1 MTEKEGGPEIS
12 IFELQDKVA
21 IVTGGAGGIGRCIA
35 LEYAKAGARVVVASR
50 TQANLDAV
58 AAEIK
63 ALGGESLAV
72 STDITVPKQVDNMVE
87 RTVDEFGRIDILV
100 NNAGWPLSVKILNEI
115 SFEEW
120 NETVALN
127 LTGTFLCAVAAA
139 KVMTRQ
145 NGGKI
150 INVSSGSGRSGSHS
164 VYMAHYGAAKAGVI
178 NLTESMAAEWAPYNI
193 SVNCIVPGVIATE
206 KNKSF
211 GGLITNPEETAPDGT
226 PVSPLL
232 LLPNPEDVAH
242 LALFLASP
250 AADHISGEIIPIRSM
265 RTMER

>member
-1 MTEKEGGPEIS
+1 
-12 IFELQDKVA
+12 
-21 IVTGGAGGIGRCIA
+21 
-35 LEYAKAGARVVVASR
+35 
-50 TQANLDAV
+50 
-58 AAEIK
+58 
-63 ALGGESLAV
+63 
-72 STDITVPKQVDNMVE
+72 MVK

-100 NNAGWPLSVKILNEI
+100 NNAGWPLSVKMLAEI

-127 LTGTFLCAVAAA
+127 LTGTFLCGVAAG

-145 NGGKI
+145 KGGKI
-150 INVSSGSGRSGSHS
+150 INVASGCGRAGKWAQ
-164 VYMAHYGAAKAGVI
+164 YMAHYGAAKAGVI
-178 NLTESMAAEWAPYNI
+178 NLTETMAIEWAPYNI

-206 KNKSF
+206 KVKGF
-211 GGLITNPEETAPDGT
+211 GGLPEETAPDGT

-232 LLPNPEDVAH
+232 LVPGPEDVAH

-265 RTMER
+265 RAMER